1 MARLSPRAAR
11 GPVTAALWLRALA
24 AITTRPAAWVAGET
38 PARQERENLDTRLA
52 ASLRV
57 GREEFADVLAE
68 AERRADQLA
77 RSEPVQR
84 ALAAEDRAAACWAA
98 SSSACRWT
106 VRSPAGSRRQ
116 PDSSRATQSRSP
128 RAIASSRPRRGS
140 RGNCRRGPR
149 AP

>member
-57 GREEFADVLAE
+57 GREECADVLAE

-84 ALAAEDRAAACWAA
+84 ALAAEDRAAAERVVAA
-98 SSSACRWT
+98 NEQVALIA
-106 VRSPAGSRRQ
+106 AGGTLAGRADPPVQRGGGVTGADRRLLG
-116 PDSSRATQSRSP
+116 
-128 RAIASSRPRRGS
+128 RGV
-140 RGNCRRGPR
+140 
-149 AP
+149 